1 MRALVKEA
9 VLEETKIFLVTYF
22 AAVLGVVPPGL
33 VNMSVA
39 KTCVLRGRRN
49 GVLVSVGASFIV
61 LLQALLAILMTKY
74 IFRYPVVN
82 NMLLRAG
89 LVIFVIMG
97 AYFLIVARKGS
108 KEVAVDPTIG
118 LRSLLKGM
126 GIALLNIL
134 PIPYFY
140 AIGAA
145 MNIGGHVEYH
155 IGDIFIFVLAAA
167 LGTFSTLYLY
177 VIFFMKIE
185 EKAAVFSKYSNYFMA
200 ALMLI
205 LVIVTLIRI
214 YYQAVI

>member
-1 MRALVKEA
+1 M
-9 VLEETKIFLVTYF
+9 EETKIFLVTYF

-39 KTCVLRGRRN
+39 KTCVQRGRRN
-49 GVLVSVGASFIV
+49 GVLVSVGASAIV
-61 LLQALLAILMTKY
+61 LLQAFLAVLMTKY
-74 IFRYPVVN
+74 IFRNPVVN

-97 AYFLIVARKGS
+97 AYFLVIARKGS
-108 KEVAVDPTIG
+108 KTVVVDPTTG

-126 GIALLNIL
+126 GVSVLNIL
-134 PIPYFY
+134 PIPYFC

-145 MNIGGHVEYH
+145 MNIGGNVEYH
-155 IGDIFIFVLAAA
+155 IGDIIIFVLAAA

-177 VIFFMKIE
+177 VVFFMKIE
-185 EKAAVFSKYSNYFMA
+185 QRTAVFSKYSNYFMA
-200 ALMLI
+200 LLMLI
-205 LVIVTLIRI
+205 LVIVTLLRI